1 MTDVENIHFLIVDD
15 DDVDVMAIKR
25 VLINVDKDITF
36 SVAHN
41 GEEAL
46 AFMRDNVQEINEK
59 KQLVVLL
66 DLNMPRMT
74 GHEFLEVMRADPN
87 LNNTIVFVLTTS
99 RDSRD
104 MQKSYAHYVSGYI
117 PKDRL
122 NSDDFRGLLENY
134 LSLVALPGTTI

>member
-134 LSLVALPGTTI
+134 LNLVALPGTTI

>member
-1 MTDVENIHFLIVDD
+1 MSDIENIHFLIVDD

-46 AFMRDNVQEINEK
+46 VFMRDNFLDKSEK

-74 GHEFLEVMRADPN
+74 GHEFLDVMRADPD
-87 LNNTIVFVLTTS
+87 LKNTIVFVLTTS
-99 RDSRD
+99 HDSND
-104 MQKSYAHYVSGYI
+104 MQKSYEHYVSGYI

-122 NSDDFRGLLENY
+122 NSDLFRGLLENY
-134 LSLVALPGTTI
+134 LSLVALPGTKI

>member
-1 MTDVENIHFLIVDD
+1 MSDIENIHFLIVDD

-25 VLINVDKDITF
+25 VLINVDKDIAF

-46 AFMRDNVQEINEK
+46 AFMQDNFLDTNDQ

-74 GHEFLEVMRADPN
+74 GHEFLNVIRSDPN
-87 LNNTIVFVLTTS
+87 LKSTVVFVLTTS
-99 RDSRD
+99 HDSRD
-104 MQKSYAHYVSGYI
+104 MQKSYEHYVSGYI

-122 NSDDFRGLLENY
+122 NADNFRGLLENY
-134 LSLVALPGTTI
+134 LSLVALPGTKI